1 MKGDY
6 LMEVELIINN
16 SEERERIVIYARE
29 ITKELQ
35 GIMDCIDETLYKT
48 IIYGQINEELYP
60 LNNEEIVRFYTENR
74 AIFAEDSNRKYKVN
88 KRLYELE
95 QILPKQFVRISQSEI
110 ININFIKKLKQEI
123 NGLIKISFKNG
134 EVTYSSRRYLKSIR
148 GALQL

>member
-1 MKGDY
+1 
-6 LMEVELIINN
+6 MEVELIINN

-35 GIMDCIDETLYKT
+35 GIMACIDEILYKT

-74 AIFAEDSNRKYKVN
+74 AIFAEDSNQKYKVN